1 MNMKLISEAK
11 KPNEQQSS
19 ESKIKKDY
27 VLTESQLRRIIESD
41 SEEKLHS
48 LIKQYLLKR
57 YPQIKDVYFKTKK
70 VMFANTEGKP
80 IVDVTELQV
89 VLDLSKLTYKDIGMI
104 DGDIVRGVNGVF
116 DLNIGKGYENK
127 WHINFLSSGSSLRFD
142 DIYEPNES

>member
-1 MNMKLISEAK
+1 MTMKLISEDK
-11 KPNEQQSS
+11 KPDEQQSS
-19 ESKIKKDY
+19 ESKIKKEY

-57 YPQIKDVYFKTKK
+57 YPQIKDVYFKKKK
-70 VMFANTEGKP
+70 VMFSNTEGKP

-104 DGDIVRGVNGVF
+104 DNDIVRGVNAVF

-127 WHINFLSSGSSLRFD
+127 WHINFLSSGSSLRSD
-142 DIYEPNES
+142 NIYEPNES